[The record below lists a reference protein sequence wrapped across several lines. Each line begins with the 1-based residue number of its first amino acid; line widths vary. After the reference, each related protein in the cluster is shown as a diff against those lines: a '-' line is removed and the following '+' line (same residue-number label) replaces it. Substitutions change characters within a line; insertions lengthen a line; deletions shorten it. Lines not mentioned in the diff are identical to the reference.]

1 MISIPGECVHGIGP
15 HFKNLAQRLLNL
27 KKKETPSCLPRVPL
41 LLVLKKLAKVIH
53 YVEGRYYSFSM
64 YIYGKALKGEFF
76 LE

>member
-1 MISIPGECVHGIGP
+1 MELDPILKTWLKDSWIWKKG
-15 HFKNLAQRLLNL
+15 NSLLPPTSP
-27 KKKETPSCLPRVPL
+27 TPTSV
-41 LLVLKKLAKVIH
+41 KKLAKVIH